1 MELALKHPL
10 GLSRRSGEDIRV
22 IHAGNT
28 DSGSLQCV
36 ADVPQGALLWM
47 MESDRDGLIRTVD
60 DAYAEAMAPLEGAA
74 PVGLFAF
81 DCGARYL
88 FLGPDGVTDEVNR
101 LVDKVGDAPFAGFY
115 TMGEIARARGAQG
128 MHHLTLVLV
137 AFA

>member
-1 MELALKHPL
+1 LKKPL

-22 IHAGNT
+22 IHGGNVE
-28 DSGSLQCV
+28 SGTLQCI

-47 MESDRDGLIRTVD
+47 MESDRDGLLRTVD
-60 DAYAEAMAPLEGAA
+60 DAYADALSPLDGN
-74 PVGLFAF
+74 PPLGLLAF

-88 FLGPDGVTDEVNR
+88 FLGADGVAEEVDR
-101 LVDKVGDAPFAGFY
+101 LTNAAAGTPFAGFY
-115 TMGEIARARGAQG
+115 TMGEIARSRGAQG